1 VRVIDSSSLIKYF
14 VREDGWENVRE
25 LMLEGVV
32 SLDMA
37 VKEVANALW
46 RKTLQGEMGYEI
58 ALKIIRDL
66 AVNKVI
72 PLETEDKYVEK
83 AIEIGVKSKI
93 TVYDALFIA
102 LAKELSLE
110 LITSDKK
117 QAEAAIGNGVKT
129 ILME

>member
-14 VREDGWENVRE
+14 VREDGWRHVRE
-25 LMLEGVV
+25 LMLEGVI

-46 RKTLQGEMGYEI
+46 RRILQGEMSYEI
-58 ALKIIRDL
+58 ALKIVRDL
-66 AVNKVI
+66 AVNRVI
-72 PLETEDKYVEK
+72 PLESEDKYVEK

-117 QAEAAIGNGVKT
+117 QAEAAIGNGVKPY
-129 ILME
+129 

>member
-1 VRVIDSSSLIKYF
+1 MRVIDSSSLIKYF
-14 VREDGWENVRE
+14 VREDGWRHVRE
-25 LMLEGVV
+25 LMLEGVI

-46 RKTLQGEMGYEI
+46 RRILQGEMSYEI
-58 ALKIIRDL
+58 ALKIVRDL
-66 AVNKVI
+66 AVNRVI
-72 PLETEDKYVEK
+72 PLESEDKYVEK

-117 QAEAAIGNGVKT
+117 QAEAAIGNGVKPY
-129 ILME
+129 

>member
-1 VRVIDSSSLIKYF
+1 MRVIDSSSLIKYF
-14 VREDGWENVRE
+14 VREDGWRHVRE
-25 LMLEGVV
+25 LMLEGVI

-46 RKTLQGEMGYEI
+46 RRILQGEMSYEI
-58 ALKIIRDL
+58 ALKIVRDL
-66 AVNKVI
+66 VVNRVI
-72 PLETEDKYVEK
+72 PLESEDKYVEK

-117 QAEAAIGNGVKT
+117 QAEAAIGNGVKPY
-129 ILME
+129 

>member
-14 VREDGWENVRE
+14 VREDGWRHVRE
-25 LMLEGVV
+25 LMLEGVI

-46 RKTLQGEMGYEI
+46 RRILQGEMSYEI
-58 ALKIIRDL
+58 ALKIVRDL
-66 AVNKVI
+66 VVNRVI
-72 PLETEDKYVEK
+72 PLESEDKYVEK

-117 QAEAAIGNGVKT
+117 QAEAAIGNGVKPY
-129 ILME
+129 